1 MNLLE
6 AARKIYESGI
16 VVLPANKAQKRPVG
30 TWKRWTTER
39 PAFEQVFRPGLAF
52 DAICVVCGAVS
63 GGLEIIDF
71 DQKAAKF
78 DAFVDLLTPE
88 KCERPTGADS
98 NARAVARI
106 KAVFDGPIES
116 TQSGGRH
123 LAFKSSCCER
133 NQKLANNASGVTIET
148 RGEGGICLI
157 APSPGYELISGD
169 WQNVPVVDGNIR
181 DRFLNAARSLDETS
195 AKRTASSTRKGQKTP
210 KASQASQ
217 FSAPSCLSGSESVAD
232 YLRDNLSIVR
242 DALTRRG
249 WEYLRTE
256 GDFEYWSRPDQPVEG
271 KPGGSLNV
279 KEKFFHCFTSN
290 APPFEPSKSYSPLD
304 VVALLD
310 FGGDVSSAAK
320 AFSVRRSKRIHVVD
334 VFHED
339 EFPSAAPPP
348 PPSSAEPAPKNEP
361 RGEASVEFPKIL
373 FQCEGILQE
382 IQDEA
387 NKLAIRP
394 QPEGAF
400 LGALCCVSHIA
411 GRSIALNYNGNL
423 VMPNVYG
430 LFLAPSGMGKD
441 AIRRVAS
448 AVASAYA
455 PNAPLPES
463 FASVQA
469 LQNMIATRKKVFWLH
484 DEFGR
489 DLAVMTG
496 ARTNTN
502 VSSVITESLKL
513 FSNANNRRYLPKLI
527 AQEAKNVKA
536 PDPVDRPCLTIFAT
550 GNPREYFDAASDALL
565 RNGYVARFTT
575 VCGRLYSETKNLTF
589 EEAADAEPFQ
599 LPKGLAARVRQT
611 KLFEESA
618 EKDPFIAPFTR
629 EAFDDVKEYSAETER
644 ELRTEILNGD
654 GTAEIKARFL
664 EKIWKYALDFSVDR
678 FGLSPRACVDRRC
691 AERAIALVDY
701 EKRLFDANS
710 DKFAQSSLSKYA
722 FDVLEWAQAVGG
734 SFTKTNYTR
743 KFFRRGTRRE
753 RDEVLETLI
762 DADYINESES
772 GRFHLKR

>member
-1 MNLLE
+1 MTLLE
-6 AARKIYESGI
+6 VARIYYESGLN
-16 VVLPANKAQKRPVG
+16 VLPALKAQKRPVG
-30 TWKRWTTER
+30 AWKKWTKKVPSFDE
-39 PAFEQVFRPGLAF
+39 AFRPGLEF
-52 DAICVVCGAVS
+52 DALCVVCGAIS

-71 DQKAAKF
+71 DQQATKF
-78 DAFVDLLTPE
+78 DEWSKLVGDVSKFVVET
-88 KCERPTGADS
+88 
-98 NARAVARI
+98 
-106 KAVFDGPIES
+106 
-116 TQSGGRH
+116 TQSGGKH
-123 LAFKSSCCER
+123 LAFRSDCCGK

-169 WQNVPVVDGNIR
+169 WQNVPVVGGNIR

-195 AKRTASSTRKGQKTP
+195 AKRTASLTRKGQKTP
-210 KASQASQ
+210 KSPQASQ
-217 FSAPSCLSGSESVAD
+217 NPAPSCLTGPDSVAD

-339 EFPSAAPPP
+339 EFPSAAPVPSP
-348 PPSSAEPAPKNEP
+348 SSSAEPAPKNEP

-550 GNPREYFDAASDALL
+550 GNPREYFDATSDALL

-644 ELRTEILNGD
+644 ELRIEILNGD

-691 AERAIALVDY
+691 TERAIALVDY

-743 KFFRRGTRRE
+743 KFFRRGTKRE
-753 RDEVLETLI
+753 REEVLETLI

-772 GRFHLKR
+772 GRYHLKR